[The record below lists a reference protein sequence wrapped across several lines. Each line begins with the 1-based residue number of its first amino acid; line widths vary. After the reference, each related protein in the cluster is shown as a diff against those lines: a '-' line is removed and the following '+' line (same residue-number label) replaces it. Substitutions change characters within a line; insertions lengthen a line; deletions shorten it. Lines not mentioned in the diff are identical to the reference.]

1 MSSLGYT
8 IFDTSI
14 GRCAIA
20 WAQGRIVGIVLP
32 EPDDA
37 ALRDHL
43 LRKTGPGAPMPPP
56 TFVQAAVA
64 ALRDHLAGRA
74 AELSGIPLALET
86 LPPFTRRVVE
96 ALRRVPPGRVVTY
109 AGLAALAG
117 SPGAA
122 RAVGQA
128 MAKNR
133 WPIVVPCHRVVAS
146 SGPGGFSA
154 GGGLDTKRR
163 LLALEGARLA

>member
-1 MSSLGYT
+1 VSSFEYA

-14 GRCAIA
+14 GRCALA
-20 WAQGRIVGIVLP
+20 WGGDRIEATQLP
-32 EPDDA
+32 ERDDG
-37 ALRDHL
+37 ALYAGL
-43 LRKTGPGAPMPPP
+43 VRKVGHVVVMPP
-56 TFVQAAVA
+56 TVVV
-64 ALRDHLAGRA
+64 RA
-74 AELSGIPLALET
+74 AIDAVRAHLDGGPADLASIPLALDR
-86 LPPFTRRVVE
+86 LAPFTRRVVE
-96 ALRRVPPGRVVTY
+96 ALRHVPRGQVVTY
-109 AGLAALAG
+109 AQLAEMAG
-117 SPGAA
+117 SPRAA

-163 LLALEGARLA
+163 LLALEGALLV